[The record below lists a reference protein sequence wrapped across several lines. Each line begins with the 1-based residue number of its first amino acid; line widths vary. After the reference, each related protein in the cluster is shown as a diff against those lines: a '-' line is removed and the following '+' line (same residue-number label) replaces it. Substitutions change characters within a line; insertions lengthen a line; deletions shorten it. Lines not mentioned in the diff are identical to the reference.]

1 MANETP
7 PTRPPEMV
15 TASDEGVVLAGEAVS
30 VSLGVA
36 ESEQPM
42 VRGALQSRP
51 DARIYLSID
60 DLRADNNPGVVY
72 GVYLDL
78 PPDASAEARH
88 GYHVGN
94 IAPFG
99 IEHANDP
106 DRGHEG
112 DSGFRHV
119 FDITD
124 RVRALE
130 HAGAWD
136 PSSFTVTFEVITP
149 LPPPG
154 QEEMMAQLIQ
164 DHRDAGA
171 AEPLHVGRVSLFVG

>member
-1 MANETP
+1 
-7 PTRPPEMV
+7 MV

-30 VSLGVA
+30 VSLGVS
-36 ESEQPM
+36 ESVQPT
-42 VRGALQSRP
+42 VRDALESKP
-51 DARIYLSID
+51 EARIYLSVD

-72 GVYLDL
+72 GVYLDV
-78 PPDASAEARH
+78 PPDVSGEARQS
-88 GYHVGN
+88 YHVGN

-106 DRGHEG
+106 DRSHAG
-112 DSGFRHV
+112 DPGFRHV

-124 RVRALE
+124 RVRELE
-130 HAGAWD
+130 RAGSWD
-136 PSSFTVTFEVITP
+136 PGSFTVTFEIITP

-154 QEEMMAQLIQ
+154 KEEMMEGLLQ

-171 AEPLHVGRVSLFVG
+171 AAPLHVGRVSLFVG

>member
-1 MANETP
+1 
-7 PTRPPEMV
+7 MV
-15 TASDEGVVLAGEAVS
+15 TASGEGVVLAGEAVS

-36 ESEQPM
+36 ESERLT
-42 VRGALQSRP
+42 VDDALQVRP
-51 DARIYLSID
+51 EGRIYLSID
-60 DLRADNNPGVVY
+60 DLRADSNPGVVY

-78 PPDASAEARH
+78 PPDAPAEARH

-106 DRGHEG
+106 DTGHEG

-124 RVRALE
+124 RVRALQ
-130 HAGAWD
+130 HTGVWD
-136 PSSFTVTFEVITP
+136 PTSFTVTFEVITP

-154 QEEMMAQLIQ
+154 KEEMRAQLTQ